1 MRAMDATSRT
11 VALIEAL
18 HPDGAVDEV
27 HVDGA
32 SSTVA
37 PSLVIGSGPPAALAE
52 DGIAWVAVPPGRRG
66 RMRAELRRR
75 GLLVGSSWLPV
86 PRSAPRVLLPVVPAS
101 GATRRRLAVGLPGG
115 RLVRLALGCTDRLLE
130 ELAPGIGLLA
140 QRPGARPALAWLSE
154 SGAQGPVVVSSS
166 WHEPA
171 AGLVCSGERT
181 VVKSSRSGAERD
193 PRREAAALRELGP
206 AARRAGARV
215 PRVLY
220 DGPAGRRTALVEDTL
235 AGVRAA
241 MILRR
246 QPSRLDALVT
256 QVGDWLA
263 RWHVETRVTR
273 PFGAEDLERF
283 ILSPA
288 RALAPRLPHG
298 AAYLERLDRL
308 GRSLYGSHVPF
319 ATAHNDLTT
328 WNLLVDRDA
337 LAVVDWEAAEREA
350 LPLVDLDYL
359 LIDAV
364 AAARR
369 TRQDLVF
376 RRCAAGGR
384 DGRLVNRLHG
394 ELRSRLGLDHEVAEL
409 ARHACWLGHARNE
422 DQRAAPG
429 TPRPFLAI
437 VALLAEP

>member
-1 MRAMDATSRT
+1 MDATSRIL
-11 VALIEAL
+11 ALIEAL
-18 HPDGAVDEV
+18 HPDGAVDDV
-27 HVDGA
+27 HVDGEL
-32 SSTVA
+32 STAA
-37 PSLVIGSGPPAALAE
+37 PSLVIGSAPPVDLAE
-52 DGIAWVAVPPGRRG
+52 DGIAWVAVPPGRRH
-66 RMRAELRRR
+66 RMRVELRRR

-86 PRSAPRVLLPVVPAS
+86 PRSAPRVLLPVAPAS
-101 GATRRRLAVGLPGG
+101 GATRRRLAAGLPGG
-115 RLVRLALGCTDRLLE
+115 RLVRLALGCHNRLLE
-130 ELAPGIGLLA
+130 ELAPGVGLLA

-171 AGLVCSGERT
+171 AGLVLSGERI
-181 VVKSSRSGAERD
+181 VVKSSRSGAGAD
-193 PRREAAALRELGP
+193 PRREAATLRELGP
-206 AARRAGARV
+206 AACRAGARV

-220 DGPAGRRTALVEDTL
+220 DGPAGRRISLAEEALPGL
-235 AGVRAA
+235 NAA
-241 MILRR
+241 AILRR
-246 QPSRLDALVT
+246 HPSRLDGLLT
-256 QVGDWLA
+256 QVADWLA

-273 PFGAEDLERF
+273 PFTAEDLERF
-283 ILSPA
+283 VLVPA
-288 RALAPRLPHG
+288 RALAPRIPQG

-359 LIDAV
+359 LVDAV

-369 TRQDLVF
+369 IQRDLAF
-376 RRCAAGGR
+376 RRCSGGGR

-394 ELRSRLGLDHEVAEL
+394 ELRLRLGLDHEVAEL

-429 TPRPFLAI
+429 APRPFLAI
-437 VALLAEP
+437 VAVLAEL